1 MGNIQIIAKYKYK
14 CCLSE
19 NIEDVETDEEDND
32 RQIVK
37 QLPAIEM
44 DSPKGTA
51 FFRNDNPEGIA
62 SEESFATTIPCNFR
76 K

>member
-1 MGNIQIIAKYKYK
+1 MGNIQVMIRHKYK

-19 NIEDVETDEEDND
+19 NIEEVETDEEEND

-44 DSPKGTA
+44 SEP
-51 FFRNDNPEGIA
+51 A
-62 SEESFATTIPCNFR
+62 SEDSFATTIPCNFR

>member
-1 MGNIQIIAKYKYK
+1 MGTTIQIMVKHKYK

-19 NIEDVETDEEDND
+19 NIEEVETEEEDNEND

-44 DSPKGTA
+44 SEP
-51 FFRNDNPEGIA
+51 A
-62 SEESFATTIPCNFR
+62 SEDSFATTIPCNFR

>member
-44 DSPKGTA
+44 SEP
-51 FFRNDNPEGIA
+51 A

>member
-1 MGNIQIIAKYKYK
+1 MGNIQVMIRHKYK

-19 NIEDVETDEEDND
+19 NIEDVETDEEDNND

-44 DSPKGTA
+44 SEP
-51 FFRNDNPEGIA
+51 A